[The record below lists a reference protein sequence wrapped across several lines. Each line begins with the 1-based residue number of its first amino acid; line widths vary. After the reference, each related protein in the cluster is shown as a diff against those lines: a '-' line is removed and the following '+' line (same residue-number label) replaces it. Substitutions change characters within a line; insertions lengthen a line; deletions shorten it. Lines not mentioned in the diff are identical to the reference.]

1 MSVYI
6 EVKLG
11 EIVDKILLL
20 GDFFWV
26 KYIVEIF
33 LENFVCY
40 N

>member
-6 EVKLG
+6 EVKEG
-11 EIVDKILLL
+11 EIVDKILFL
-20 GDFFWV
+20 GDFLWV

-33 LENFVCY
+33 FEELVCY